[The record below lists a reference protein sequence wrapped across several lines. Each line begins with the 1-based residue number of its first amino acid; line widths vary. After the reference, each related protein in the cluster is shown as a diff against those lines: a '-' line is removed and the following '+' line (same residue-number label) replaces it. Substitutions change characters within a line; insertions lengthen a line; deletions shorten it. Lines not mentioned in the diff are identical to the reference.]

1 MLARRTFGRTG
12 LQVSVISL
20 GTVEL
25 GLDYGIAPQAG
36 EGRPDDA
43 EAARLLHRALDL
55 GINLIDTARAY
66 GESER
71 RIGSAL
77 KHRRGEYVLASKVPT
92 FRAENLSGN
101 ALRARAAAS
110 IRESLAALRTDAIDI
125 MMIHAGAGEAIAGGE
140 VSQALDDA
148 RRAGLVRFTGASVYG
163 PEDALAAIR
172 CGEFDCLEI
181 AYSLL
186 DRRAET
192 AVLAAAAEAGVGI
205 IVRSVLLKGALTH
218 RYKLLP
224 EELSPVK
231 ATVKAAMAAA
241 GVTVE
246 GLPEL
251 AYRYV
256 LGNPLTHTALVGT
269 RHAGEMEAAVA
280 YASRGPLPRAVAES
294 LRALPAVEERWLNPG
309 NWP

>member
-1 MLARRTFGRTG
+1 MLARRTLGRTG

-25 GLDYGIAPQAG
+25 GLDYGIAG

-77 KHRRGEYVLASKVPT
+77 ASRRQEYVLASKVPT
-92 FRAENLSGN
+92 FRAGNLSGA

-110 IRESLAALRTDAIDI
+110 IRESLAALRTDMIDI
-125 MMIHAGAGEAIAGGE
+125 MMIHAGAREAIAGGE

-172 CGEFDCLEI
+172 SGEFDCLEI

-186 DRRAET
+186 DRRAES
-192 AVLAAAAEAGVGI
+192 AVLAAAAEAGVGV

-218 RYKLLP
+218 RYTLLP
-224 EELSPVK
+224 ETLAQVK
-231 ATVKAAMAAA
+231 VTVEAAMAAA

-256 LGNPLTHTALVGT
+256 LGNTLAHTALVGT
-269 RHAGEMEAAVA
+269 RHAAEMEAAVA
-280 YASRGPLPRAVAES
+280 FAARGPLPGEVAQA
-294 LRALPAVEERWLNPG
+294 LHALPAIEEHWLNPG